1 MFSGTTTFPHQR
13 RIAKKFVVMTQL
25 EIYKNRYDKTMRN
38 KDLQELLSKFP
49 DDAIVAV
56 EYCDVKKLQYFPDRN
71 LIAID

>member
-1 MFSGTTTFPHQR
+1 
-13 RIAKKFVVMTQL
+13 MTSL
-25 EIYKNRYDKTMRN
+25 EIYENRYDKTMRN

>member
-1 MFSGTTTFPHQR
+1 
-13 RIAKKFVVMTQL
+13 MTPL
-25 EIYKNRYDKTMRN
+25 EIYENRYNRTMRN

-49 DDAIVAV
+49 DDTIVAV